1 MISIEE
7 IKSLLP
13 LLQILSQV
21 GLALIIF
28 VIWYFTF
35 KSLTQFL
42 KDSNEVTAEAFKK
55 HTTLSES
62 LIQLL
67 KDEQEYKT
75 LLTGILT
82 RFEGKLNTFAQCP
95 ILIGKKINIEVIKDD
110 NR

>member
-1 MISIEE
+1 MYLEE
-7 IKSLLP
+7 IKVLLP

-35 KSLTQFL
+35 KSLTLYL
-42 KDSNEVTAEAFKK
+42 KSSNETTAEAFKK
-55 HTTLSES
+55 HTALSES

-75 LLTGILT
+75 LLTGILE
-82 RFEGKLNTFAQCP
+82 RFEGKLNTSAQCP
-95 ILIGKKINIEVIKDD
+95 LLIGKKINIEVIKDD
-110 NR
+110 YR